1 MTSVL
6 SQRQPDGQRRV
17 CRRIVSRERAIC
29 VRVTDWI
36 AGVLLAGWLL
46 LEVVL
51 RRGDEARDW
60 RAGDADRS
68 STRLIVVAYIVAFV
82 APFLLGTSGVG
93 ATHTDSVLAWLGIA
107 VGVAGLG
114 VRVWSMS
121 VLGQDYTRSLR
132 TREAQTVVE
141 RGPYRLVRHP
151 GYIGSILV
159 WAGSRLAVNWLV
171 AALTAFVLL
180 PVYAYRI
187 GAEEQMLVDH
197 FGDAYRTYKARTWRL
212 VPFVW

>member
-1 MTSVL
+1 M
-6 SQRQPDGQRRV
+6 
-17 CRRIVSRERAIC
+17 
-29 VRVTDWI
+29 RVTDWLS
-36 AGVLLAGWLL
+36 GVLLAAWLL

-68 STRLIVVAYIVAFV
+68 STRLIVVTYIVAFV
-82 APFLLGTSGVG
+82 APFLLDTSGVG
-93 ATHTDSVLAWLGIA
+93 ATRTDSVLAWIGIA

-114 VRVWSMS
+114 IRVWSMS

-132 TREAQTVVE
+132 TRETQTVVE

-171 AALTAFVLL
+171 AAITAFVLL
-180 PVYAYRI
+180 LVYAYRI
-187 GAEEQMLVDH
+187 SAEEQMLVDR
-197 FGDAYRTYKARTWRL
+197 FGDAYRSYKSRTWRL